1 MHRIN
6 IIFRGL
12 ELYLK
17 TDNQSQFTFYI
28 LQPFLFMNIMLM
40 QFSSRFSVGR
50 EAQTSETFMSDVQ
63 QQHFNARIDLLHCFS
78 HCTEHCCL
86 PVRPLGSGF
95 VWCQNILDTQTRVQT
110 VPECSCF
117 TVQPEYENETKRKIM
132 NKID

>member
-50 EAQTSETFMSDVQ
+50 EAQTSETFMSDVVSLFVLWVLGLFGVRTSWTHRHVSRQ
-63 QQHFNARIDLLHCFS
+63 SLNAAA
-78 HCTEHCCL
+78 L
-86 PVRPLGSGF
+86 PSNQNMRMRPKG
-95 VWCQNILDTQTRVQT
+95 
-110 VPECSCF
+110 
-117 TVQPEYENETKRKIM
+117 K
-132 NKID
+132 

>member
-78 HCTEHCCL
+78 HCTEHVVSLFVLWVLGLFGVRTSWTHRHVSRQSLNAAAL
-86 PVRPLGSGF
+86 PSNQNMRMRPKG
-95 VWCQNILDTQTRVQT
+95 
-110 VPECSCF
+110 
-117 TVQPEYENETKRKIM
+117 K
-132 NKID
+132 